1 MNPYRLLLLSASLV
15 LVLAACAPAAAQ
27 PSSQPS
33 DASSREASPEASA
46 SLLASESS
54 QPSND
59 PSSTPG
65 ASASTASNG
74 EMALIEIENFAFS
87 PAQLT
92 ISAGTEV
99 TVTNL
104 DSAPHTFTAGTDAA
118 PEPDVFDSGL
128 LQQGESFTFV
138 FDEAGTFAYYCDRHP
153 PMQGEITV
161 TN

>member
-1 MNPYRLLLLSASLV
+1 MNPHRLLLLSASLV

-27 PSSQPS
+27 PSSS
-33 DASSREASPEASA
+33 TSEASSPEASA
-46 SLLASESS
+46 SLPASESS
-54 QPSND
+54 QPSIA
-59 PSSTPG
+59 PSATPE
-65 ASASTASNG
+65 ASASAAGNG
-74 EMALIEIENFAFS
+74 ETALIEIENFAFS